1 MGGWKRWGTRRHAA
15 ASGRP
20 EPAEGAGGRA
30 TGIEYPVWRLV
41 MAAVA
46 AAVAYFF
53 LAVGVQLAGHELR
66 ALGAAYGWSGEAGRV
81 TVTHEEV
88 RHSRSTT
95 RICFGTFESDGG
107 AVREGV
113 QVQSSRGCEPGRVAD
128 VRWVPGEDTW
138 LTTTTADRVYEDAGF
153 GSGAGT
159 SLLLLV
165 FMGLFCF
172 GLGGL
177 FAVGAVAVGG
187 GLAWEV
193 LLRAVRRQSK

>member
-1 MGGWKRWGTRRHAA
+1 MRKAAGQGRTPPGDASPWRRLGMLA
-15 ASGRP
+15 ASG
-20 EPAEGAGGRA
+20 
-30 TGIEYPVWRLV
+30 LL
-41 MAAVA
+41 
-46 AAVAYFF
+46 AYFF